1 MTGLLLL
8 YVGSLVSEHGLGQN
22 LSHQLVEGIALC
34 GLEDACWV
42 SFFSGNVVLCV
53 LYLQS
58 FWDAYQL
65 RQNYVR
71 KRTYARISAP
81 LVFSAMATGKFMY
94 CFMQS
99 IPPFNPCNP
108 FRRRYSD
115 IRRRSERAGRAS
127 RSRKPV
133 FSTPEMRTPL

>member
-81 LVFSAMATGKFMY
+81 LVFSAMATVSLCTVLCSPFHPLTHATPSGDDTLTSEGAVNVLEELVEAEN
-94 CFMQS
+94 QS
-99 IPPFNPCNP
+99 FQ
-108 FRRRYSD
+108 
-115 IRRRSERAGRAS
+115 
-127 RSRKPV
+127 
-133 FSTPEMRTPL
+133 PLK